1 MTEVLLTSET
11 FVKSVTSIS
20 ENMAGRFLRPSMLEA
35 QEQGL
40 RGIVG
45 DAMMSKLKALVSDG
59 SIADD
64 GSRMYKELLDRAQY
78 YLAYSSVAE
87 CAMKASYKTGNFGV
101 GKSSDENL
109 QLATQD
115 EIAKQRYYYQAKA
128 DGCCLRLQ
136 RWLLDNRGS
145 FPELD
150 EGCCGRMESNLMS
163 AATCG
168 IWLGGPRGR
177 RLP

>member
-20 ENMAGRFLRPSMLEA
+20 DNVAGKYLRPSMLEA

-45 DAMMSKLKALVSDG
+45 DSLMGKLKSLVSDG
-59 SIADD
+59 SIDD
-64 GSRMYKELLDRAQY
+64 TDNAMYKELLDRAQY
-78 YLAYSSVAE
+78 YLAYSSVVE
-87 CAMKASYKTGNFGV
+87 CAMKVSYKVGNFGV

-109 QLATQD
+109 QVASQD
-115 EIAKQRYYYQAKA
+115 EIAKLRYYYQSKA
-128 DGCCLRLQ
+128 DGCCLQLQ
-136 RWLLDNRGS
+136 QWLLDNRDS

-150 EGCCGRMESNLMS
+150 GRQCGRMESNLHS

>member
-1 MTEVLLTSET
+1 MMEVLLTSEK

-20 ENMAGRFLRPSMLEA
+20 DNVAGKYLRPSMLEA
-35 QEQGL
+35 QETGL
-40 RGIVG
+40 RGIIG
-45 DAMMSKLKALVSDG
+45 DSLMGKLKSLVSDG
-59 SIADD
+59 GIDD
-64 GSRMYKELLDRAQY
+64 VDNAMYKQLLDRAQY
-78 YLAYSSVAE
+78 YLAYSSVVE
-87 CAMKASYKTGNFGV
+87 CQMKVSYKVGNFGV

-109 QLATQD
+109 QVATQD
-115 EIAKQRYYYQAKA
+115 EIAKLMYYYQSKA
-128 DGCCLRLQ
+128 DGCCLQLQ
-136 RWLLDNRGS
+136 QWLLDNIGS

-150 EGCCGRMESNLMS
+150 GCQCGRIESNLHS

>member
-20 ENMAGRFLRPSMLEA
+20 DNVAGKYLRPSMLEA

-40 RGIVG
+40 RGIIG
-45 DAMMSKLKALVSDG
+45 DSLMRKLKSLVSDG
-59 SIADD
+59 GIEDESN
-64 GSRMYKELLDRAQY
+64 SMYKELLDRAQY
-78 YLAYSSVAE
+78 YLAYSSVVE
-87 CAMKASYKTGNFGV
+87 CAMKVSYKVGNFGV

-109 QLATQD
+109 QVASQD
-115 EIAKQRYYYQAKA
+115 EIAKLRYYYQSKA
-128 DGCCLRLQ
+128 DGCCLQLQ
-136 RWLLDNRGS
+136 QWLLDNRDS

-150 EGCCGRMESNLMS
+150 GRQCGRMESNLHS